1 MTKGVLYRIIRKLYV
16 LSYIKMKTDLLFPF
30 ENIPYFKLEG
40 FKQAT
45 GMESPHQVRTLLHCW
60 AKAGHIL
67 QLKK

>member
-1 MTKGVLYRIIRKLYV
+1 
-16 LSYIKMKTDLLFPF
+16 MKTDLLFPF